1 MGYRVTEEKSSPSV
15 NMLLVILWSETRFS
29 FLLNSQRRPPRRLR
43 SKKRKRGSRRMAFIS
58 TFSCPPFAWRVCSQ
72 ASRVTPPKNLINQN
86 FFDIV
91 TLVLGFM
98 FLCQC
103 TKYFTVS
110 VQIKL
115 QSSIR
120 NKKLNKLINLP
131 ICNCLMGRCFHI
143 WIRKG
148 FVELSLWVC

>member
-1 MGYRVTEEKSSPSV
+1 MIRNT
-15 NMLLVILWSETRFS
+15 L
-29 FLLNSQRRPPRRLR
+29 FLPPKL
-43 SKKRKRGSRRMAFIS
+43 SKKASSQVKIEKTKTREQADGVHLDVLTSS
-58 TFSCPPFAWRVCSQ
+58 TFAWRVCSQ
-72 ASRVTPPKNLINQN
+72 ASRVTPPKNLIKQS

-103 TKYFTVS
+103 TKYFTVTD
-110 VQIKL
+110 QIKL

-143 WIRKG
+143 
-148 FVELSLWVC
+148 